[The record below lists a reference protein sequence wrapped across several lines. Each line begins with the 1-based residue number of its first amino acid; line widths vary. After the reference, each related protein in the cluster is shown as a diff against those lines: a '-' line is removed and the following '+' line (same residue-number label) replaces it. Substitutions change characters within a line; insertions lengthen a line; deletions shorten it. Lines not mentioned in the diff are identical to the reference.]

1 MNVDGENKCKQL
13 KLYIYF
19 LFFNNSK
26 VGEERFEQETLKH
39 VLEASI
45 FYILFFVSIYE
56 QETLK
61 QIIYA

>member
-26 VGEERFEQETLKH
+26 VGGGE
-39 VLEASI
+39 I
-45 FYILFFVSIYE
+45 
-56 QETLK
+56 
-61 QIIYA
+61 